1 MNRRISHLF
10 IASTVAL
17 LALIAMTSY
26 WQIWARGSLEA
37 RQANVRLVYRDLAID
52 RGSIITADGVV
63 LAESKPGRLDGRT
76 IYTRTY
82 PEGGIAAQLV
92 GYSSLVAGRAGLE
105 RSLDPELTGSTS
117 DLAGIQ
123 NAFDRVKGD
132 TVRGND
138 VILRLSSAGQEAAM
152 DELERLGARGSVV
165 VLDPSTGGLLV
176 MASTPT
182 YNPETGLEEAL
193 TAPNSPLLNRA
204 TQGLYPPG
212 STFKVVTAA
221 SALDNGAVTV
231 DQEFPGT
238 DCIQTGGQ
246 ELCNFRKRDYGTHD
260 FGYALVH
267 SINTT
272 FAEVGIALGQEQLE
286 ETMRDFGFFKRFPW
300 DYPPE
305 QTLPSGIFNRRG
317 NLVPFDTP
325 VDVARL
331 AIGQERLLATPLQMA
346 EVAAAVANGG
356 QLVEPQP
363 VQEVRAPDGS
373 VVRRPQPV
381 YLGRAMTTETAATL
395 RILMQEVVD
404 DGTGAAASVDGLDVA
419 GKTGTA
425 ETGRDGRNDAWFIG
439 FAPASAPRYAFAVL
453 VEDTAGTGGDVAAPI
468 AASVLRALTG
478 SSS

>member
-1 MNRRISHLF
+1 VNRRISNLF
-10 IASTVAL
+10 IVTTVAL
-17 LALIAMTSY
+17 LALIAMTTY
-26 WQIWARGSLEA
+26 WQVWARGSLEA

-52 RGSIITADGVV
+52 RGSLITADGVV

-76 IYTRTY
+76 IYRRVY
-82 PEGGIAAQLV
+82 PEGGLAAQLV
-92 GYSSLVAGRAGLE
+92 GYSSLLAGRAGLE
-105 RSLDPELTGSTS
+105 RSLDPDLTGSTS

-123 NAFDRVKGD
+123 NAFDRMKGD

-182 YNPETGLEEAL
+182 YNPNTGLAEAL

-221 SALDNGAVTV
+221 SALDNEVVTV
-231 DQEFPGT
+231 DEEFPGPA
-238 DCIQTGGQ
+238 CIETGGQ
-246 ELCNFRKRDYGTHD
+246 QLCNFRKRAYGQHD

-267 SINTT
+267 SVNTT
-272 FAEVGIALGQEQLE
+272 FARVGLELGQEQLE

-325 VDVARL
+325 VDAARL

-356 QLVEPQP
+356 QLVAPQP
-363 VQEVRAPDGS
+363 VQEVRAPDGA

-381 YLGRAMTTETAATL
+381 YLGRAMTTETAAEL
-395 RILMQEVVD
+395 RQLMRDVVD

-425 ETGRDGRNDAWFIG
+425 ETGREGRNDAWFIG
-439 FAPASAPRYAFAVL
+439 FAPAEAPRYAFAVL
-453 VEDTAGTGGDVAAPI
+453 VEDTEGTGGDVAAPI
-468 AASVLRALTG
+468 AASVLRALIG
-478 SSS
+478 STS